1 MRFHAP
7 EIVFRH
13 LTATAKA
20 QGRTK
25 ASLICEA
32 LVRLLGLEGIPL
44 DPREIYGEEAAER
57 PEIEPK
63 KKIKKNA

>member
-7 EIVFRH
+7 EIVFRA

-20 QGRTK
+20 QHRTK

-44 DPREIYGEEAAER
+44 DPREIYGEDPGEQAQ
-57 PEIEPK
+57 
-63 KKIKKNA
+63 KISENSS